1 MLMSYL
7 GVVQASVEV
16 ALMPKPRKHCSYKIV
31 HQKSSYNRY
40 SVRNYAIAK
49 GFFLIYEKR
58 SCKKTT

>member
-16 ALMPKPRKHCSYKIV
+16 ALMLKPRKHCSYTIV

-40 SVRNYAIAK
+40 SVRNNAIAK
-49 GFFLIYEKR
+49 FFFNL
-58 SCKKTT
+58 